1 MPPKHQTKSKHG
13 LVTIPIRG
21 FNRLGAM
28 IFAALLAVSL
38 GGWGGASL
46 FQPSA
51 AKAQTTRHV
60 STETLLQ
67 DCGSPINISLVQWP
81 QTDFTRCTVSLEEI
95 LSGGIGRD
103 GIPAIDDVT
112 IIPVAE
118 ETTLAAT
125 EPVISLVINE
135 QARAWPLRYL
145 IWHEIA
151 NDTLGDIPIAV
162 TYCPLCNAAL
172 VFDRR
177 HDGEILDFGTTGNL
191 RKSDLVMYDR
201 QSETWWQQYTD
212 QGIIGQ
218 RAGEQLAIFASRL
231 EDWQSF
237 KIRHPDGTVLVATNP
252 NVRPYG
258 ANPYRGYDTSGFPF
272 LYQGDV
278 PKGIAPLDR
287 VVVVEGKAWALDY
300 IKSNTPLNA
309 DDLVITWRPGQNSA
323 LDERDITQGRDIGT
337 VTVTRKNDISSK
349 TEDVAYDVT
358 FAFVF
363 HAFMPDQQ
371 IIQD

>member
-1 MPPKHQTKSKHG
+1 MPSSHQERLKQRPKQRSKYSLAHPTK
-13 LVTIPIRG
+13 P
-21 FNRLGAM
+21 NDAM
-28 IFAALLAVSL
+28 IFAAFLAGLL
-38 GGWGGASL
+38 GGLMMLSL
-46 FQPSA
+46 LQPSI
-51 AKAQTTRHV
+51 AKAQT
-60 STETLLQ
+60 LLD
-67 DCGSPINISLVQWP
+67 DCGNPNNISLVQWP

-112 IIPVAE
+112 IIPVAQ
-118 ETTLAAT
+118 ETTLATT
-125 EPVISLVINE
+125 EPVISLVINGE
-135 QARAWPLRYL
+135 ARAWPLRYL

-177 HDGEILDFGTTGNL
+177 HDGQVLDFGTTGNL

-201 QSETWWQQYTD
+201 QSETWWQQYTG

-218 RAGEQLAIFASRL
+218 RAGEQLSIFASRL

-237 KIRHPDGTVLVATNP
+237 KTRHPDGSVLVATNP
-252 NVRPYG
+252 NARPYG
-258 ANPYRGYDTSGFPF
+258 ANPYRGYDTSGYPF

-278 PKGIAPLDR
+278 PQGIAPLDR
-287 VVVVEGKAWALDY
+287 VVVVEVKAWALDY
-300 IKSNTPLNA
+300 IKNNTPLSTG
-309 DDLVITWRPGQNSA
+309 DLIITWRAGQNSA
-323 LDERDITQGRDIGT
+323 LDQRDITQGRDIGT
-337 VTVTRKNDISSK
+337 VTVTRKNDTSSM

-371 IIQD
+371 IIQE